1 MWKYTD
7 KVMDHFLNPKNV
19 GRVENPDG
27 QAIVGNLSCGD
38 ALELSFKLDGNNKI
52 KEVKFKTFG
61 CGSAIASSSILTE
74 MVKGMSLEE
83 AEKVTNNDIVEKLGG
98 LPDKKIHCSVMGMDA
113 LHAAIANYRGE
124 TPKDTDDTHYEG
136 TVICHCFDVTD
147 TKIRVLA
154 KENNLKTIEEI
165 TDYCKAGGACGS
177 CKEEIKEIL
186 DGIWKADET
195 SGKDSNKKHK
205 PELSFA
211 QKVLKVQEVID
222 NEIRPMLEK
231 DGGSIEFVDLNN
243 DTVVVKLRGRCAT
256 CPSSK
261 ITLKNLV
268 EKKIKDLVADS
279 IVVEQV

>member
-1 MWKYTD
+1 MWNYTD

-38 ALELSFKLDGNNKI
+38 ALELSFKLDENEKI

-74 MVKGMSLEE
+74 MVKGMTLEE
-83 AEKVTNNDIVEKLGG
+83 AEKITNKDIVDKLGG

-124 TPKDTDDTHYEG
+124 EPKDTDDTHYEG

-154 KENNLKTIEEI
+154 KENNLKSVEEI
-165 TDYCKAGGACGS
+165 TDYCKAGGACGN
-177 CKEEIKEIL
+177 CKEEIEEIL
-186 DGIWKADET
+186 DGIWRSENSSEDDKGA
-195 SGKDSNKKHK
+195 NKK
-205 PELSFA
+205 PELTFA

-222 NEIRPMLEK
+222 NDIRPMLEK

-261 ITLKNLV
+261 VTLKNLV
-268 EKKIKDLVADS
+268 EKKLKELVVDS
-279 IVVEQV
+279 IQVEQV